1 MERNERDETMK
12 AFVAGTLAAVII
24 AVGAAIALDSLGL
37 SSEAVYSTDN
47 VRLGQ

>member
-24 AVGAAIALDSLGL
+24 AVGAAIALDNLGL